1 MAESLEPKLVLRPEY
16 DEWRLLE
23 EHPALYDAV
32 VVKDAYTTPYHK
44 DHPHHG
50 RDAGRLRA
58 AVPSNREF
66 WCDPDTAGFV
76 SRSSIHLAPTARL
89 RGTPLARDFGLPLD
103 LALFAEDSESRD
115 LAVDLV
121 LEHQSGSA
129 TRTPPYFDVDRRDG
143 VALQLN
149 LQMLRR
155 TVSAAGDEVPMA
167 ILQMTRHRLM
177 AGLADAVAGD
187 YARAGLRRVLLRIR
201 GFEAQSAQRDE
212 LVAYLDAVDAF
223 EQRGVE
229 VFPDC
234 VGRLG
239 PVFVA
244 AGAHGF
250 TTGTRFFRTVPAVL
264 LSVGGGGGG
273 APIGVQDAGTWE
285 DRPREEGIDAFGARV
300 ASLQS
305 LRELT
310 TLAAQ
315 DPGKLIASLRQGG
328 QYPAVWA
335 GVLAERR
342 RRAA

>member
-1 MAESLEPKLVLRPEY
+1 VLRPEY

-23 EHPALYDAV
+23 EHPELYDAV
-32 VVKDAYTTPYHK
+32 IVKSAYTTPYHE

-58 AVPSNREF
+58 AVPANRQF
-66 WCDPDTAGFV
+66 WCDPDTAGLA
-76 SRSSIHLAPTARL
+76 SRSSIRLAPTSRL
-89 RGTPLARDFGLPLD
+89 RGTPLAREFGLPLD
-103 LALFAEDSESRD
+103 LAMLAEDPESRD

-121 LEHQSGSA
+121 LEAQSGSA

-143 VALQLN
+143 TALQLN

-155 TVSAAGDEVPMA
+155 TVAAIGDEVPMA
-167 ILQMTRHRLM
+167 VLQITRHRLM
-177 AGLADAVAGD
+177 TGLVDAVAGD
-187 YARAGLRRVLLRIR
+187 YARAGLRRVLLRVR
-201 GFEAQSAQRDE
+201 GFESQSAQRDE
-212 LVAYLDAVDAF
+212 LIAYLDAVDAF

-229 VFPDC
+229 AIPDC

-239 PVFVA
+239 PLFVA
-244 AGAHGF
+244 VGAHGF
-250 TTGTRFFRTVPAVL
+250 TTGTRFFRNVPGVL

-273 APIGVQDAGTWE
+273 APIGVQDSGAWE
-285 DRPREEGIDAFGARV
+285 ERPREEGVEAFDARV
-300 ASLQS
+300 ASLRS

-315 DPGKLIASLRQGG
+315 EPEELIASLRKGG